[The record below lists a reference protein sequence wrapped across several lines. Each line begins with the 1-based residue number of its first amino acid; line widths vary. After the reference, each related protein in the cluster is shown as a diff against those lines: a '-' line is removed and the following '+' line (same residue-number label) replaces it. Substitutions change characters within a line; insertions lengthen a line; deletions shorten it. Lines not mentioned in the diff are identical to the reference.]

1 MDSQNCNNLKNILPD
16 IKDIDKYNF
25 VIIIVVVTS
34 FQAEFVIQPVV

>member
-1 MDSQNCNNLKNILPD
+1 MDSQNCNNLKYILSE

-34 FQAEFVIQPVV
+34 FHAKFVIQPVV